1 MFVAWSKLG
10 RYFIVSKSQGGICEE
25 TDNFKKALDMK
36 LLIFQSDILQSS
48 TLLCSWEKI
57 MKDFRQAKLMLKV
70 KVAVCL
76 QNLQEQEKMS
86 KKLEEAQ

>member
-1 MFVAWSKLG
+1 M
-10 RYFIVSKSQGGICEE
+10 SKSQGGICEE
-25 TDNFKKALDMK
+25 TDNFKKDLDMK

-48 TLLCSWEKI
+48 ILLCSWEKV
-57 MKDFRQAKLMLKV
+57 MKDFRQAKLMLKA

-86 KKLEEAQ
+86 KTLEEAQ